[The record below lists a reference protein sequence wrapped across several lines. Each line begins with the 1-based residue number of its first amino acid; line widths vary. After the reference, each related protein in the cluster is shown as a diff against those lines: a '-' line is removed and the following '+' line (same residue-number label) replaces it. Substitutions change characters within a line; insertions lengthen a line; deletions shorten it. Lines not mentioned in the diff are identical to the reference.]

1 MVEFAHLHVH
11 SDYSLLDGAASVEA
25 LAAKAASLGMKHL
38 AITDHGNMFGALKF
52 LNACLGDDDHPLKGR
67 APVHPIIGCEFYIAP
82 DSRLNR
88 KYARED
94 EKYYHL
100 VLLAANETGYR
111 NLMKLASLAYTEG
124 FYMRPRIDKELL
136 EQFHD
141 GLICLSAC
149 LVGEI
154 PSLILAG
161 RVKEAEETALW
172 FNGLF
177 GQDNF
182 YLEIQDHGIEAQK
195 RIIPVIAEIATRTGI
210 PLVATNDIHY
220 LEREDAVAQDLLL
233 CIGTQDKRNDPKR
246 KFKFEG
252 SEFYFK
258 TGDEMAALF
267 SRYPE
272 AIANTVRIA
281 ERCKTE
287 IPKPGPLLPDFDI
300 PRGFANADEYLR
312 HLAMEG
318 LAKRYPGRA
327 AEVAE
332 RAEYELGVIIKMGFT
347 GYFLIVA
354 DFINWAKEHGIPV
367 GPGRGSGAGSIVAY
381 ALRITNIDPLTYNL
395 LFERFLNPER
405 VSMPDF
411 DVDFANEGRAEVIK
425 YVTEKYGQ
433 NRVGQIVTFG
443 TLKAKAAIKD
453 VARALDISLDEA
465 NMIAKLIPED
475 PKMTLQKALEL
486 EPRLR
491 TLEQDARYQELFSL
505 ARKLEGKHRNSS
517 IHAAGVVI
525 GKTDLTDYVPL
536 YRDHKDEVVASQYTM
551 DVIEP
556 RGLVKMDFLG
566 LKTLDIIKHTEELIR
581 LRGGEYADFDIE
593 KIAESDTAEAD
604 AAYKMLGEGKSFGVF
619 QFESEGMQKILKD
632 AQPASIAELTALN
645 ALYRPG
651 PMDNIPQFIDSKW
664 GRKPIVYPHPSLEG
678 ILKETYGVI
687 VYQEQVMQV
696 AQIIAGFT
704 LGHADELRR
713 AMGKKKMSVMVRE
726 KEQFIAGA
734 AGRGIAAADADR
746 IFDML
751 IPFAGYG
758 FNKSHA
764 AAYSVVAYQTAYLK
778 ANFPVEFM
786 AANMTNEINSVDKLP
801 QYIDEARR
809 MGIAIDPPDIN
820 RSDRLFTVAEGRIV
834 YGFMGI
840 KGLGEAPADEI
851 IACRRDGPYKSFMD
865 FLDRANIRTVGK
877 KVVELLIKTGAFD
890 AFSQTR
896 QTLLLNL
903 ETALDHAN
911 GKKADK
917 ELGQASL
924 FDDADEGVYPEYQ
937 FAIHNEMDRM
947 EMLNIEQEL
956 IGFYF
961 SGHPMD
967 EYKDAWE
974 KFVKLDLSRADHA
987 PERDYTL
994 IGIVK
999 TLKPYT
1005 NKSGKA
1011 MAFGSLSDY
1020 RGEID
1025 LVFFEKA
1032 WEECRDKIAVGDII
1046 ALKGRLDKQRG
1057 SPSLRV
1063 DSILAPARL
1072 AIKRELQDY
1081 CASGHPLDDYAEAW
1095 EQFVKLDLAA
1105 AGEAPEEEYTL
1116 LGILS
1121 SLRPITTKSGKDMAF
1136 ASLSDFKGE
1145 IDLVFFPR
1153 AWEFSRDKVQE
1164 NRCVAVK
1171 GRLDKSREK
1180 PSFQVSSVVEAAKL
1194 KRKAAKLSEEA
1205 AAETAPAAG
1214 PSYRELHIRLDRAA
1228 AEREENL
1235 FSLRDYLYGASGPC
1249 PVFIHVPITEDE
1261 LVIRAASQIGAF
1273 ADPSCIEALALCAG
1287 VAEVWPE

>member
-1 MVEFAHLHVH
+1 MVDFVHLHVH
-11 SDYSLLDGAASVEA
+11 SDYSLLDGAAPVEA

-52 LNACLGDDDHPLKGR
+52 LNACLGDEDHPLKDR

-100 VLLAANETGYR
+100 VLLAAGEQGYR
-111 NLMKLASLAYTEG
+111 NLMKLASLAYIEG

-136 EQFHD
+136 EQHHD

-172 FNGLF
+172 FNRLF

-182 YLEIQDHGIEAQK
+182 YLEIQDHGIESQK
-195 RIIPVIAEIATRTGI
+195 QVNRVIAEISGRTGI

-220 LEREDAVAQDLLL
+220 LEREDAIAQDLLL
-233 CIGTQDKRNDPKR
+233 CIGTQDKRGDPKR

-252 SEFYFK
+252 QEFYFK

-267 SRYPE
+267 PEYPE

-287 IPKPGPLLPDFDI
+287 IPRPGPLLPDFDI
-300 PRGFANADEYLR
+300 PQGFANADEYLR
-312 HLAMEG
+312 HLTLEG

-381 ALRITNIDPLTYNL
+381 ALRITNIDPLKYNL

-443 TLKAKAAIKD
+443 TLKAKAAIRD

-465 NMIAKLIPED
+465 NMIAKLIPDD
-475 PKMTLQKALEL
+475 PRMTLKRAFEQEA
-486 EPRLR
+486 RLR
-491 TLEQDARYQELFSL
+491 ELEQDARYQELFAL
-505 ARKLEGKHRNSS
+505 ARKLEGKNRNSS

-536 YRDHKDEVVASQYTM
+536 YRDHKDEIVASQYTM

-581 LRGGEYADFDIE
+581 LRGGKYADFDIE
-593 KIAESDTAEAD
+593 KIPESNAAEAD

-619 QFESEGMQKILKD
+619 QFESEGMQKILRD
-632 AQPASIAELTALN
+632 AQPSSIAELTALN

-664 GRKPIVYPHPSLEG
+664 GRKPIVYPHPSLEE

-713 AMGKKKMSVMVRE
+713 AMGKKKMSVMVKE

-734 AGRGIAAADADR
+734 AGRGIAAADAGR

-764 AAYSVVAYQTAYLK
+764 AAYSVVAYQTAFLK

-801 QYIDEARR
+801 QYIEEARR

-820 RSDRLFTVAEGRIV
+820 KSDRLFTVAEGRIV

-840 KGLGEAPADEI
+840 KGVGEGPADEI
-851 IACRRDGPYKSFMD
+851 IACRGDGPYKSFMD
-865 FLDRANIRTVGK
+865 FLDRVSIKTAGK
-877 KVVELLIKTGAFD
+877 KVIELLIKTGAFD
-890 AFSQTR
+890 GFGHTR

-903 ETALDHAN
+903 ETAVDHAQ

-924 FDDADEGVYPEYQ
+924 FEDSQAYPEYQ
-937 FAIHNEMDRM
+937 FAIHNELDRM
-947 EMLNIEQEL
+947 ELLNIEQEL

-967 EYKDAWE
+967 DYKDAWE
-974 KFVKLDLSRADHA
+974 KFVKLNLSQAEDA

-999 TLKPYT
+999 SLKPYT
-1005 NKSGKA
+1005 NKNGKT

-1025 LVFFEKA
+1025 LVFFEKP
-1032 WEECRDKIAVGDII
+1032 WEESRDKIAVGDII

-1063 DSILAPARL
+1063 DSVLAPDRL
-1072 AIKRELQDY
+1072 KIKSELQDY
-1081 CASGHPLDDYAEAW
+1081 CAAGNPLDDYAEAW

-1105 AGEAPEEEYTL
+1105 PEKAPEEEYTL
-1116 LGILS
+1116 IGMLS
-1121 SLRPITTKSGKDMAF
+1121 SIRPVTTKNGKDMAF

-1153 AWEFSRDKVQE
+1153 AWEFSRDKVLE

-1171 GRLDKSREK
+1171 GRLDKSRGK
-1180 PSFQVSSVVEAAKL
+1180 PSFQVSSALDAAKL
-1194 KRKAAKLSEEA
+1194 KRKAAKLSG
-1205 AAETAPAAG
+1205 ETAPADNTAV
-1214 PSYRELHIRLDRAA
+1214 SYQELHIRLDKAT

-1235 FSLRDYLYGASGPC
+1235 FPLRDYLYGASGPC
-1249 PVFIHVPITEDE
+1249 PVFIHVPVTETE
-1261 LVIRAASQIGAF
+1261 LVIRAASQIGAS
-1273 ADPSCIEALALCAG
+1273 ADASSIEALALCAG